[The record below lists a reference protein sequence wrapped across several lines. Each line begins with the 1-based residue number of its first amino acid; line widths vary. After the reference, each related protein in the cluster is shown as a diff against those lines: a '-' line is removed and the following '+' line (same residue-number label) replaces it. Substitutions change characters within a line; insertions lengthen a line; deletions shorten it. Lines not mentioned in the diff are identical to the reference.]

1 MPDFFKSM
9 PDETLE
15 REWAEWKTFQ
25 MQDTALTAREKHLI
39 GLGGAASPPRLDA
52 GARRASPPPLP
63 GRICDRLGRVP
74 AHILRAGESMKVR
87 VYVVPKQG
95 ILDPQGAAVER
106 SLPNLGFEGVSGVR
120 IGKIID
126 LTIDGAG
133 SEEAARSQV
142 DEMCRKLL
150 ANPIIEDYT
159 FEITEG

>member
-1 MPDFFKSM
+1 MN
-9 PDETLE
+9 
-15 REWAEWKTFQ
+15 
-25 MQDTALTAREKHLI
+25 
-39 GLGGAASPPRLDA
+39 
-52 GARRASPPPLP
+52 
-63 GRICDRLGRVP
+63 
-74 AHILRAGESMKVR
+74 VR

-106 SLPNLGFEGVSGVR
+106 SLPNLGFQGVSGVR

-126 LTIDGAG
+126 LTVDGAG
-133 SEEAARSQV
+133 SEAAARAEV